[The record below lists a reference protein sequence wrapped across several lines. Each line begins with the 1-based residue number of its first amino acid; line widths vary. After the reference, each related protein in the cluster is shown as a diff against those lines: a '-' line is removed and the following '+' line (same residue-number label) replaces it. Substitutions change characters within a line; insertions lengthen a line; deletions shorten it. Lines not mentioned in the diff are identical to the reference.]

1 MKTAVK
7 PGKWKTVMLPEGL
20 IKSVD
25 EVISTDGFGYT
36 SRSEFIKEAVR
47 LRIQEIKKSPTK

>member
-1 MKTAVK
+1 MVRTAVK

-25 EVISTDGFGYT
+25 ELITTGDLGYT

-47 LRIQEIKKSPTK
+47 LRILSLKG